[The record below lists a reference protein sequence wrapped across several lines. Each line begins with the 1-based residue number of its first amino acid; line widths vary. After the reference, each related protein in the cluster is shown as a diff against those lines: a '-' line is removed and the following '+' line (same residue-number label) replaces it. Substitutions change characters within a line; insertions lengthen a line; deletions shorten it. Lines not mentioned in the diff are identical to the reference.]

1 MKAWALPPDGATR
14 PLPWVQ
20 PVFVWG
26 ARPTTKCLD
35 GTHRAC
41 RGGFWR
47 PDEVYIDVRTG
58 KRYLMSPGPCSC
70 KCHDGWVLEKFLRRE
85 ELPE

>member
-1 MKAWALPPDGATR
+1 VKAWALPPDGATR
-14 PLPWVQ
+14 PLPWTC
-20 PVFVWG
+20 PSPWG
-26 ARPTTKCLD
+26 AFPTARCID

-47 PDEVYIDVRTG
+47 PDEVYTNVRTG
-58 KRYLMSPGPCSC
+58 KRYLMSPGPCWC
-70 KCHDGWVLEKFLRRE
+70 KCHYGWVLTKWLARG